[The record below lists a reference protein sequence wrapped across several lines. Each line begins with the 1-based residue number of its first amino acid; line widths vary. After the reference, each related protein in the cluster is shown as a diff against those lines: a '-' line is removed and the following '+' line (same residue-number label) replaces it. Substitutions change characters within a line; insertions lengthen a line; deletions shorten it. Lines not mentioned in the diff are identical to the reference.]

1 MPEFRILGP
10 LEVVGDGGP
19 IALGGQKQRALLGSL
34 LMRVGEVVAKDR
46 LVDQLWGEQPPKTAT
61 TSLQNL
67 VSQLRKLLGPDV
79 LATRPPGYVLQID
92 AESLDLGRFE
102 RLVAASRSEAASA
115 RAATLRQ
122 ALALWRGAPLAD
134 LGFETFAQNEIR
146 RLEELRLEAIEER
159 IDADIELGEGSSLVS
174 ELEALVAQLPLRERL
189 RAQLMLAL
197 YRSGRQAEAL
207 DVYHAGRTALS
218 EQLGIDPGPE
228 LQQLYGRILRQES
241 VLAPGSSTVDR
252 VDDHYAEVVKAL
264 LAGRLVPVLG
274 TGANFDGG
282 IPGLDEIA
290 AYLADCFDYQPEGRE
305 LARVSEYV
313 ALMKGVGPLYDEL
326 HDLLDRDYDPGP
338 VQRSLADMA
347 QVLRE
352 RGASRQL
359 IVTTNLDLALER
371 AFADADER
379 IDVVSYI
386 SLGRHQGQ
394 FLHVRAEG
402 DSSVVEVPNAYAGIT
417 LDDRT
422 VILKLLGQVDREPE
436 RRWESFAVTED
447 DHIDYLA
454 QADIAS
460 LVPVTLVARLRRS
473 HFLFLGYPLRD
484 WGLRVF
490 LHRIWGRE
498 KVAYRSWAVDVSM
511 MPWSASSGASAES
524 TCSTFRSTSTSASS
538 PPALPRQSGD
548 AGYRLPVQGSRVVRG
563 LRVRRAV
570 LLRTRAGAGHHL
582 REPHGLEAH
591 RPLRRHGRGE
601 ELGAAGRRGSF
612 APRPG

>member
-19 IALGGQKQRALLGSL
+19 IVLGGQKQRALLGLL

-102 RLVAASRSEAASA
+102 RLVAASRSAEAAE
-115 RAATLRQ
+115 RAAMLRQ
-122 ALALWRGAPLAD
+122 ALALWRGTPLAD
-134 LGFETFAQNEIR
+134 LAFETFAQNEIR

-159 IDADIELGEGSSLVS
+159 IDADLELGEGSSLVP
-174 ELEALVAQLPLRERL
+174 ELEALVSQLPLRERL

-207 DVYHAGRTALS
+207 DVYHGGRAALS

-241 VLAPGSSTVDR
+241 VLAPGSSAVGLA
-252 VDDHYAEVVKAL
+252 DDHYAEVVKAL

-282 IPGLDEIA
+282 MPGLDEIA
-290 AYLADCFDYQPEGRE
+290 AYLAECFDYLPEGRE

-326 HDLLDRDYDPGP
+326 HDLLDRDYEPGP
-338 VQRSLADMA
+338 VQRSLAEVA
-347 QVLRE
+347 NVLRE
-352 RGASRQL
+352 RGAPRQL

-371 AFADADER
+371 AFSDADER

-386 SLGRHQGQ
+386 SLGRHQGR

-473 HFLFLGYPLRD
+473 HFLFLGYSLRD

-498 KVAYRSWAVDVSM
+498 KVAYRSWAVDVSIDAVEREL
-511 MPWSASSGASAES
+511 W
-524 TCSTFRSTSTSASS
+524 
-538 PPALPRQSGD
+538 RQRGVD
-548 AGYRLPVQGSRVVRG
+548 VFDIPLDEYVGELASRVAEAVR
-563 LRVRRAV
+563 
-570 LLRTRAGAGHHL
+570 
-582 REPHGLEAH
+582 
-591 RPLRRHGRGE
+591 
-601 ELGAAGRRGSF
+601 
-612 APRPG
+612 